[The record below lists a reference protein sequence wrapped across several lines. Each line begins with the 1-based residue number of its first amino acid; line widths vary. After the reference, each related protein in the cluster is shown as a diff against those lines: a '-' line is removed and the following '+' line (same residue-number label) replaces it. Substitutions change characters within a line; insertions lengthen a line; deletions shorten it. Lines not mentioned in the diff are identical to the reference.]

1 MMGVN
6 ERGSQSK
13 RTQSPALIRGKKPM
27 PYKDRF
33 SFNYYLPTRIV
44 FGAGELKNVSREMDS
59 LKIKKALVV
68 TDAGLKD
75 SPMVKSLLSGLGDR
89 GALFGEAIPDSSN
102 EVVAKGAEAY
112 RAAGAEGIIS
122 IGGGSSMDTAKG
134 IGILAKKGGNDLR
147 EFFGL
152 SKVGEPIVPHIAIPT
167 TSGTASEVSM
177 FATIKDHGS
186 KVKNLISDPHL
197 LPPVAILDPQLT
209 AGLPPMMTAATGM
222 DALSHAI
229 ESVHARFYEPIS
241 DGLAYQAIRL
251 IVTYLP
257 RCLEKGDDLEAR
269 GMQAIASTMAGM
281 AFQNALVG
289 CAHGIAHALGGMF
302 GVHHGLAN
310 AILLPHAI
318 RFNMPVCASRYRQVA
333 EAFGLDIRG
342 KGDLEIGE
350 MLAQAVGEFTRK
362 TGLPQKLSAIQ
373 IPKESFPELAKIAV
387 NDPGMKSN
395 LRRVTDPQEII
406 PVLEAAW

>member
-1 MMGVN
+1 MMDEK
-6 ERGSQSK
+6 ERGSHPK
-13 RTQSPALIRGKKPM
+13 RAQNPASIRGKKSM
-27 PYKDRF
+27 PYKDKF

-44 FGAGELKNVSREMDS
+44 FGAGELKNISREMDS
-59 LKIKKALVV
+59 LGVKKALVV

-75 SPMVKSLLSGLGDR
+75 SPMVKSLLSGLSDR

-102 EVVAKGAEAY
+102 ESVAKGAEAY
-112 RAAGAEGIIS
+112 HAAGADGIVS

-134 IGILAKKGGNDLR
+134 IGILAKKGRNDLR

-152 SKVGEPIVPHIAIPT
+152 SKVGGPIVPHIAIPT

-177 FATIKDHGS
+177 FATIKDPVS

-197 LPPVAILDPQLT
+197 IPPVAILDPQLT

-229 ESVHARFYEPIS
+229 ESIHARFYEPIS

-318 RFNMPVCASRYRQVA
+318 RFNMPVCASRYRQAA
-333 EAFGLDIRG
+333 EAFGLDIRA
-342 KGDLEIGE
+342 KADLEIGE
-350 MLAQAVGEFTRK
+350 MLAQAVWEFARK

-373 IPKESFPELAKIAV
+373 IPKESFLEVAKIAV

-395 LRRVTDPQEII
+395 IRRVTDPQELI

>member
-1 MMGVN
+1 
-6 ERGSQSK
+6 
-13 RTQSPALIRGKKPM
+13 M
-27 PYKDRF
+27 PYKDKF
-33 SFNYYLPTRIV
+33 SFNYHLPTRIV
-44 FGAGELKNVSREMDS
+44 FGAGELKNISREMDA
-59 LKIKKALVV
+59 LRMKKALVV

-75 SPMVKSLLSGLGDR
+75 SPMVKSLLSGLADR
-89 GALFGEAIPDSSN
+89 GTLFGEAIPDSSN
-102 EVVAKGAEAY
+102 ETVAKGAQAY
-112 RAAGAEGIIS
+112 QAAGADGIVS

-134 IGILAKKGGNDLR
+134 IGILAKKGRNDLR

-152 SKVGEPIVPHIAIPT
+152 SKVGGPIVPHIAIPT

-177 FATIKDHGS
+177 FATIKDHVS

-197 LPPVAILDPQLT
+197 IPPVAILDPQLT

-229 ESVHARFYEPIS
+229 ESIHARFYEPIS

-289 CAHGIAHALGGMF
+289 CAHGIAHALGGRF

-318 RFNMPVCASRYRQVA
+318 RFNLPVCASRYRQAA
-333 EAFGLDIRG
+333 EAFGLDIRA
-342 KGDLEIGE
+342 KTDPEIGE
-350 MLAQAVGEFTRK
+350 MLAQAVADFARK

-373 IPKESFPELAKIAV
+373 IPKESFLDLAKIAV

-395 LRRVTDPQEII
+395 IRRVTDPQEII

>member
-1 MMGVN
+1 
-6 ERGSQSK
+6 
-13 RTQSPALIRGKKPM
+13 M
-27 PYKDRF
+27 PYKDKF

-44 FGAGELKNVSREMDS
+44 FGAGELKNISREMDS
-59 LKIKKALVV
+59 LGVKKALVV

-75 SPMVKSLLSGLGDR
+75 SPMVKSLLSGLSDR

-102 EVVAKGAEAY
+102 ESVAKGAEAY
-112 RAAGAEGIIS
+112 HAAGADGIVS

-134 IGILAKKGGNDLR
+134 IGILAKKGRNDLR

-152 SKVGEPIVPHIAIPT
+152 SKVGGPIVPHIAIPT

-177 FATIKDHGS
+177 FATIKDHVS

-197 LPPVAILDPQLT
+197 IPPVAILDPQLT

-229 ESVHARFYEPIS
+229 ESIHARFYEPIS

-251 IVTYLP
+251 IATYLP

-318 RFNMPVCASRYRQVA
+318 RFNMPVCASRYRQAA
-333 EAFGLDIRG
+333 EAFGLDIRA
-342 KGDLEIGE
+342 KADLEIGE
-350 MLAQAVGEFTRK
+350 MLAQAVWEFARK

-373 IPKESFPELAKIAV
+373 IPKESFLEVAKIAV

-395 LRRVTDPQEII
+395 IRRVTDPQELI

>member
-1 MMGVN
+1 
-6 ERGSQSK
+6 
-13 RTQSPALIRGKKPM
+13 M
-27 PYKDRF
+27 PYKDKF

-44 FGAGELKNVSREMDS
+44 FGAGELKNISREMDA
-59 LKIKKALVV
+59 LRIKKALVV

-75 SPMVKSLLSGLGDR
+75 SPMIKSLLSGIGSR
-89 GALFGEAIPDSSN
+89 GELFGEAIPDSSN

-112 RAAGAEGIIS
+112 RASGADGIIS

-134 IGILAKKGGNDLR
+134 IGILAKKGGEDLR
-147 EFFGL
+147 VFFGL

-177 FATIKDHGS
+177 FATIKDHES
-186 KVKNLISDPHL
+186 RVKNLISDPHL
-197 LPPVAILDPQLT
+197 IPPVAILDPQLT
-209 AGLPPMMTAATGM
+209 DGLPPMMTAATGM

-229 ESVHARFYEPIS
+229 ESIHARFYEPIS

-318 RFNMPVCASRYRQVA
+318 RFNMPVCASRYRQPA
-333 EAFGLDIRG
+333 EAFGLDTRA
-342 KGDLEIGE
+342 KADLEIGE
-350 MLAQAVGEFTRK
+350 MLAQAVWEFARR

-373 IPKESFPELAKIAV
+373 IPKESFLELAKIAV

-395 LRRVTDPQEII
+395 IRRVTDPQELI

>member
-1 MMGVN
+1 
-6 ERGSQSK
+6 
-13 RTQSPALIRGKKPM
+13 M
-27 PYKDRF
+27 PYKDKF
-33 SFNYYLPTRIV
+33 SFNYHLPTRIV
-44 FGAGELKNVSREMDS
+44 FGAGELKNISREMDA
-59 LKIKKALVV
+59 LRMKKALVV

-75 SPMVKSLLSGLGDR
+75 SPMVKSLLAGLADR

-112 RAAGAEGIIS
+112 QAAEADGIVS

-134 IGILAKKGGNDLR
+134 IGILAKKRRNDLR

-152 SKVGEPIVPHIAIPT
+152 SKVGEPLPPHIAVPT

-177 FATIKDHGS
+177 FATIKDPVS

-197 LPPVAILDPQLT
+197 IPPVAVLDPQLT

-229 ESVHARFYEPIS
+229 ESIHARFYEPIS
-241 DGLAYQAIRL
+241 DGLACQAIRL

-289 CAHGIAHALGGMF
+289 CAHGIAHALGGRF

-318 RFNMPVCASRYRQVA
+318 RFNLPVCASRYRQAA
-333 EAFGLDIRG
+333 EAFGLDIRA
-342 KGDLEIGE
+342 KTDPEIGE
-350 MLAQAVGEFTRK
+350 MLAQAVADFARK

-373 IPKESFPELAKIAV
+373 IPKESFLDLAKIAV

-395 LRRVTDPQEII
+395 IRRVTDPQEII

>member
-1 MMGVN
+1 
-6 ERGSQSK
+6 
-13 RTQSPALIRGKKPM
+13 
-27 PYKDRF
+27 
-33 SFNYYLPTRIV
+33 
-44 FGAGELKNVSREMDS
+44 
-59 LKIKKALVV
+59 
-68 TDAGLKD
+68 
-75 SPMVKSLLSGLGDR
+75 
-89 GALFGEAIPDSSN
+89 
-102 EVVAKGAEAY
+102 
-112 RAAGAEGIIS
+112 
-122 IGGGSSMDTAKG
+122 
-134 IGILAKKGGNDLR
+134 
-147 EFFGL
+147 
-152 SKVGEPIVPHIAIPT
+152 
-167 TSGTASEVSM
+167 M
-177 FATIKDHGS
+177 FATINDPVS

-197 LPPVAILDPQLT
+197 IPPVAVLDPQLT

-229 ESVHARFYEPIS
+229 ESIHARFYEPIS
-241 DGLAYQAIRL
+241 DGLACQAIRL

-289 CAHGIAHALGGMF
+289 CAHGIAHALGGRF

-318 RFNMPVCASRYRQVA
+318 RFNLPVCASRYRQAA
-333 EAFGLDIRG
+333 EAFGLDIRA
-342 KGDLEIGE
+342 KTDPEIGE
-350 MLAQAVGEFTRK
+350 MLAQAVADFARK

-373 IPKESFPELAKIAV
+373 IPKESFLDLAKIAV

-395 LRRVTDPQEII
+395 IRRVTDPQEII

>member
-1 MMGVN
+1 
-6 ERGSQSK
+6 
-13 RTQSPALIRGKKPM
+13 M

-33 SFNYYLPTRIV
+33 FFNYYLPTRIV
-44 FGAGELKNVSREMDS
+44 FGAGELKNVPREMDS
-59 LKIKKALVV
+59 LKIRKALVV
-68 TDAGLKD
+68 TDGGLKD
-75 SPMVKSLLSGLGDR
+75 TPMVRSLLAGLAAR
-89 GALFGEAIPDSSN
+89 GALFGEAVPESSN

-112 RAAGAEGIIS
+112 REAGADGIVS

-134 IGILAKKGGNDLR
+134 IAILAKKGKSDLG

-177 FATIKDHGS
+177 FATIKDEAS
-186 KVKNLISDPHL
+186 KAKNLISDPHL
-197 LPPVAILDPQLT
+197 LPPVAILDPELT
-209 AGLPPMMTAATGM
+209 AGLPPLMTAATGM

-229 ESVHARFYEPIS
+229 ESIHARFYEPIA
-241 DGLAYQAIRL
+241 DGLACQAIRL

-269 GMQAIASTMAGM
+269 GMQAIASTLAGM

-289 CAHGIAHALGGMF
+289 CAHGLAHALGSLF

-310 AILLPHAI
+310 AIFLSHAI
-318 RFNMPVCASRYRQVA
+318 RFNMPAFAFRYRYAA

-342 KGDLEIGE
+342 KSDLEIAAS
-350 MLAQAVGEFTRK
+350 LARAVDEFVVK
-362 TGLPQKLSAIQ
+362 VGLPRKLSAIR
-373 IPKESFPELAKIAV
+373 IPRESFPDLAKIAV

-395 LRRVTDPQEII
+395 IRRVTDPQELI

>member
-1 MMGVN
+1 
-6 ERGSQSK
+6 
-13 RTQSPALIRGKKPM
+13 M

-75 SPMVKSLLSGLGDR
+75 SPMVKSLLSGLADR
-89 GALFGEAIPDSSN
+89 GALFGEAIPDSSI

-112 RAAGAEGIIS
+112 RAAGADGIIS

-134 IGILAKKGGNDLR
+134 VGILAKKGGGDLR
-147 EFFGL
+147 GYFGL

-177 FATIKDHGS
+177 FATIKDRVS

-197 LPPVAILDPQLT
+197 IPPVAILDPQLT

-342 KGDLEIGE
+342 KSDLEISE
-350 MLAQAVGEFTRK
+350 MLAQAVWEFTRK
-362 TGLPQKLSAIQ
+362 TGLPQKLSEIQ
-373 IPKESFPELAKIAV
+373 IPKESFPDLAKIAV

-395 LRRVTDPQEII
+395 LRRVTDPQELI

>member
-1 MMGVN
+1 
-6 ERGSQSK
+6 
-13 RTQSPALIRGKKPM
+13 M

-75 SPMVKSLLSGLGDR
+75 SLMVKSLLEGLAGR

-102 EVVAKGAEAY
+102 EVVGKGAEAY
-112 RAAGAEGIIS
+112 RAAGADGIIS

-134 IGILAKKGGNDLR
+134 IAILAKKGGNDLR
-147 EFFGL
+147 GFFGL
-152 SKVGEPIVPHIAIPT
+152 SKVGEPIVPHIAVPT

-177 FATIKDHGS
+177 FATIKDHVAR
-186 KVKNLISDPHL
+186 VKNLISDPHL
-197 LPPVAILDPQLT
+197 IPPVAILDPQLT

-229 ESVHARFYEPIS
+229 ESIHARFYEPIS
-241 DGLAYQAIRL
+241 DGLAYQAVRL

-342 KGDLEIGE
+342 KSDLEIGE
-350 MLAQAVGEFTRK
+350 MLAQAVWEFTRK

-395 LRRVTDPQEII
+395 IRRVTEWQEII